1 MPHSL
6 RLWPELPP
14 AEVLAVLE
22 DALTPKRDGTRHHRS
37 CLNRTTNASPIPCSP
52 RCVRANELLAWL
64 AARRPAETRMVG

>member
-37 CLNRTTNASPIPCSP
+37 CLNRTTNASPIPCSD
-52 RCVRANELLAWL
+52 RCRRANEMVERLRERVAE
-64 AARRPAETRMVG
+64 RRAG